1 MSETKTFNDQKGTT
15 MKNHHRIDRPAG
27 WATRLAA
34 AAIAA
39 AGATGIVAAGA
50 SAHSHH
56 AYSHHAYR
64 NAHRASGP
72 SAVQAGL
79 AGGLLSVQGSAGDDA
94 IALRLKAGDPNT
106 IQVDANDDGT
116 SEFEFPRASVMRVEV
131 DAGAGNDRVVIDETN
146 GVFTDKIPTTL
157 DGGAGNDTLDG
168 GSGAETLIGGSGND
182 RIDGHKGN
190 DRAAMGSGDD
200 EFIWD
205 PGDGSDTIEGEA
217 GYDTMVF
224 DGAAA
229 AEKVDLSA
237 NGNRLRFF
245 RDVASITMDT
255 AGVERVVFNA
265 LGGADVVTVHDLSGT
280 DVQDVLVDE
289 ESKPGSG
296 VGDGA
301 ADQVIVEGT
310 PGNDRVAVFGGN
322 GSARVAGLP
331 ATVTV
336 TGAEPANDSLAI
348 DTLDGNDFVNAL
360 GLSADAV
367 KLSIDGGNGNDA
379 LIGSR
384 GDDSL
389 FGSAGNDLLI
399 GGPGQDALDGGPGIN
414 TLIQ

>member
-1 MSETKTFNDQKGTT
+1 VSEAKTFNNQKGTT
-15 MKNHHRIDRPAG
+15 MKNHSHFDRPTG

-56 AYSHHAYR
+56 AYRVHHAYR
-64 NAHRASGP
+64 A
-72 SAVQAGL
+72 SAVQASL
-79 AGGLLSVQGSAGDDA
+79 AGGLLSVQGSANDDA
-94 IALRLKAGDPNT
+94 IALRLKAGDPGT
-106 IQVDANDDGT
+106 IQVDTNDDGT
-116 SEFEFPRASVMRVEV
+116 PEFEFPRASVMRIEV
-131 DAGAGNDRVVIDETN
+131 DAGDGNDRVLIDETN

-190 DRAAMGSGDD
+190 DRAAMGAGDD
-200 EFIWD
+200 EFVWD

-217 GYDTMVF
+217 GFDTMVF
-224 DGAAA
+224 DGAAG
-229 AEKVDLSA
+229 AEHFDLSA

-245 RDVASITMDT
+245 RDVGNITMDT
-255 AGVERVVFNA
+255 AGVERVVVNA
-265 LGGADVVTVHDLSGT
+265 LGGADVTTVHDLSGT
-280 DVQDVLVDE
+280 DVQDVLVDQ

-296 VGDGA
+296 MGDGA

-310 PGNDRVAVFGGN
+310 PGKDRVAVFGGN

-348 DTLDGNDFVNAL
+348 NTLDGNDFVNAL